1 MSLRYRDKN
10 GAERVI
16 SGLTPGG
23 DIEYGAVATRSGT
36 VGSPTI
42 TIPANNIYGA
52 QVTFDTA
59 MPDADY
65 EVTLTAVTLP
75 TNLGGKLNFEVY
87 AKTANGFTIGMYNGN
102 DVNCAGVSM
111 KWKAF
116 KLYTVADAEALYSK
130 VLDIEAMIPS
140 SASSTNKF
148 ATADD
153 LRTETKTLDRR
164 LDDVEDVIP
173 SSASIINKLAT
184 AADVEEAM
192 ANAGLPVCS
201 KVPSS
206 PKDKDVMLYIGDET
220 GFTKGGIYQYIA
232 DPGAWVLI
240 STADV
245 DLSKYETSWTG
256 TKAEWD
262 ALSASEKKQYKIANI
277 TDDVIGGE
285 VADEVT
291 DGDMRPVTS
300 NAVFDELATKV
311 SKSDV
316 VDNLTSTST
325 TAPLSAAQGKKLN
338 EKFTYRQFSDTT
350 EYTLTGSSSGRTPQ
364 LVWTISNLAVTKGI
378 YLVDC
383 YVQSLSGL
391 GGPVNFYIGRLNPTV
406 GTNNGN
412 PSLYHTVYAGAAY
425 SVMRDIKTI
434 PIESDQTISIYVGI
448 DIMANSSCKVTN
460 KWLTFTKIAD
470 ATS

>member
-1 MSLRYRDKN
+1 MDNVTIEELGEIQDVDVSGVTDGQTIIWDEANQKWVN
-10 GAERVI
+10 G
-16 SGLTPGG
+16 
-23 DIEYGAVATRSGT
+23 
-36 VGSPTI
+36 
-42 TIPANNIYGA
+42 
-52 QVTFDTA
+52 Q
-59 MPDADY
+59 
-65 EVTLTAVTLP
+65 
-75 TNLGGKLNFEVY
+75 GGKTYTAGDGISISNTDEIS
-87 AKTANGFTIGMYNGN
+87 AKIDDTSITTDSN
-102 DVNCAGVSM
+102 DAL
-111 KWKAF
+111 K
-116 KLYTVADAEALYSK
+116 VADTY
-130 VLDIEAMIPS
+130 
-140 SASSTNKF
+140 
-148 ATADD
+148 
-153 LRTETKTLDRR
+153 KTIF
-164 LDDVEDVIP
+164 V
-173 SSASIINKLAT
+173 
-184 AADVEEAM
+184 
-192 ANAGLPVCS
+192 
-201 KVPSS
+201 
-206 PKDKDVMLYIGDET
+206 
-220 GFTKGGIYQYIA
+220 
-232 DPGAWVLI
+232 
-240 STADV
+240 
-245 DLSKYETSWTG
+245 G
-256 TKAEWD
+256 TRAQWD
-262 ALSASEKKQYKIANI
+262 ALSTADKIKYNEAHI

-300 NAVFDELATKV
+300 DAVYDGLATKV

-338 EKFTYRQFSDTT
+338 EKFTYRKFDDTT

-391 GGPVNFYIGRLNPTV
+391 GGPVNFYIGTLNPTV

-412 PSLYHTVYAGAAY
+412 PSLYHTIYAGAAY

-434 PIESDQTISIYVGI
+434 TISSDQTISIYVGI